1 MTENNIIELDSYEG
15 HEPDL
20 KIFILKQ
27 GEKLLKKC
35 EFKSLVEYL
44 QIGENTNAKR
54 QDKLN
59 EYFPLVFFTEVE
71 AKKYGFMIPCGY
83 KGRIHT
89 YNGITCDPENLR
101 LIKTIDFNEGI
112 GFHEKLEQFEC
123 PSCKKIWLI
132 KEVYDSHKGYMRDCS
147 TLNEKKSIRTYLT
160 LNLDVSLPE
169 FDDLNSFEKINK
181 VEIPDPNPQLEY
193 SKQKEHEFKLLISKI
208 NSSTTDILIG
218 YAFWNINDLKLIQK
232 ELNVSGK
239 NISGVYLPSLKR
251 REKILAQ
258 SLKEY
263 AVHNRWTDYPP
274 GYIEQQFEKSSD
286 NIESIKNE
294 LKKSN
299 IKIIE
304 I

>member
-1 MTENNIIELDSYEG
+1 MTENNFIELDSYEG

-27 GEKLLKKC
+27 GEELLKKC

-59 EYFPLVFFTEVE
+59 EYFPLVFFTEIE

-83 KGRIHT
+83 LGRIHT
-89 YNGITCDPENLR
+89 YNGLTCDPENLR
-101 LIKTIDFNEGI
+101 LIKTIDFKEGI

-123 PSCKKIWLI
+123 PSCKNIWLI
-132 KEVYDSHKGYMRDCS
+132 KEVYDSHKGNIRDCS
-147 TLNEKKSIRTYLT
+147 LLDKNSSTRICLT

-169 FDDLNSFEKINK
+169 FDDLDNFERINK
-181 VEIPDPNPQLEY
+181 GEIPDPNPQLDY
-193 SKQKEHEFKLLISKI
+193 SKQKDHEFKLLISKI
-208 NSSTTDILIG
+208 NNSVTDILIG
-218 YAFWNINDLKLIQK
+218 YAIWNIDDLKLIQK
-232 ELNVSGK
+232 ELNRHGK
-239 NISGVYLPSLKR
+239 NISGVYLPSLTR
-251 REKILAQ
+251 REKILKQ

-263 AVHNRWTDYPP
+263 AIYNRWTDYPP
-274 GYIEQQFEKSSD
+274 GYIEEQFEKSTD

-294 LKKSN
+294 LKNSN
-299 IKIIE
+299 IE
-304 I
+304 IKEI